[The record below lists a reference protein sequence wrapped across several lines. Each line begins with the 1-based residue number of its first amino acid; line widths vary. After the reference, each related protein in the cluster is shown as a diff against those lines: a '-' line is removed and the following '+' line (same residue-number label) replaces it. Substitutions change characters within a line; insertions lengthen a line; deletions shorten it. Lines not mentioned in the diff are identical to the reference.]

1 MTGRS
6 EIGALVA
13 AMALGGVVFAVQ
25 QSHESPA
32 TLRGPVG
39 EARAAAPAPAAAKSS
54 FPVARR
60 AVAPDLA
67 ARRAA
72 LRRRIE
78 RHQRAVQRR
87 AAQRQAA
94 RRRRARPAPRR
105 HVTALPVVVRV
116 QRPVAAPRPVTIAP
130 AVARPAPRPTP
141 RPVVRPAPRPAP
153 VAKPTPAPKPK
164 PRPSTGVS
172 FVDTG

>member
-1 MTGRS
+1 VLAGVTGRS

-25 QSHESPA
+25 QSHEAPA

-39 EARAAAPAPAAAKSS
+39 DTRAAAPAPAAAKSS

-72 LRRRIE
+72 LRRRVA
-78 RHQRAVQRR
+78 RHQRTVQRHAAQQR
-87 AAQRQAA
+87 AAQQ
-94 RRRRARPAPRR
+94 RRARPAPRR
-105 HVTALPVVVRV
+105 RAPALPVVVRV
-116 QRPVAAPRPVTIAP
+116 QRPAAAPRPATLAP
-130 AVARPAPRPTP
+130 QVVRPAP
-141 RPVVRPAPRPAP
+141 RPVVRPAPRRVV
-153 VAKPTPAPKPK
+153 VAKPKPK
-164 PRPSTGVS
+164 PKPKPGVS

>member
-39 EARAAAPAPAAAKSS
+39 EARAAGPAPAAAKSS

-78 RHQRAVQRR
+78 RHQRTVQRR
-87 AAQRQAA
+87 AAQRHAA
-94 RRRRARPAPRR
+94 PPPRAGPAPPRPR
-105 HVTALPVVVRV
+105 PPPPARVRV
-116 QRPVAAPRPVTIAP
+116 PP
-130 AVARPAPRPTP
+130 
-141 RPVVRPAPRPAP
+141 
-153 VAKPTPAPKPK
+153 
-164 PRPSTGVS
+164 
-172 FVDTG
+172 

>member
-1 MTGRS
+1 MTARS
-6 EIGALVA
+6 ELGALVA

-25 QSHESPA
+25 QSHETPA

-39 EARAAAPAPAAAKSS
+39 DQRAAAPAPAAAKSS

-72 LRRRIE
+72 LRRRVA
-78 RHQRAVQRR
+78 RHQRAVARR
-87 AAQRQAA
+87 AAQQRTAG
-94 RRRRARPAPRR
+94 PAPRR
-105 HVTALPVVVRV
+105 RVPAVPVVVRV
-116 QRPVAAPRPVTIAP
+116 QRPVAAPRPVTLSAP
-130 AVARPAPRPTP
+130 RGTAPPVVARPAP
-141 RPVVRPAPRPAP
+141 RPVVRPAP
-153 VAKPTPAPKPK
+153 VVKPKPK
-164 PRPSTGVS
+164 PQPKPPPSTGVS